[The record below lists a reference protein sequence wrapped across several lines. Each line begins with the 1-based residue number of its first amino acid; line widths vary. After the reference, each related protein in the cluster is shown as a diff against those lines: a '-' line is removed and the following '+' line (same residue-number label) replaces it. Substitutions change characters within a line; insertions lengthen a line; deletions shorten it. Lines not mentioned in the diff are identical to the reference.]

1 MWSFADVLDEVAV
14 SVPAGAEAFR
24 HGERVILWHDARR
37 RMEGLAGFLHDAGL
51 RPGDKV
57 AFYMRN
63 GPAYGELAGA
73 CFLGGFVHV
82 NVNYRYK
89 PHEVAYIL
97 QNADA
102 AAVVYTAE
110 FREAVA
116 EIFGQLPTLK
126 VALEVGAR
134 AGRPDFARD
143 YEGAAESGLPIAQ
156 SAPRS
161 PDNQVFVYTG
171 GTTGMPKGVMQ
182 RQGDLVPALMLS
194 AELFPGQSPRS
205 LGDIGNAIR
214 ARGSAAQRYLP
225 ACPQMHG
232 TGFFV
237 TMATLLSGGCLV
249 TVERSGLDAA
259 HIWQT
264 VEQHG
269 VTDIAIVGDAFARPM
284 LSALREASTPPDLSS
299 LASIASSGTIW
310 SVEVR
315 TELLSLLPDLRL
327 LDFFASSEATTM
339 GVAVSTAGNV
349 APTACFIPTPNVIII
364 DDEDRPIPPGSGAA
378 GRIAIGGAQPLGY
391 YKDSGKSAATFKM
404 IDGQRYSI
412 PGDYARVEPDGTLVL
427 LGRGSHCI
435 NTAGEKVFP
444 EEVEEALKL
453 HGVVEDAL
461 VVGVPDEKW
470 GQAVVGIVTLASGSV
485 LDEVA
490 LRRHV
495 RETLAAYKV
504 PKRIFATEANLR
516 APNGKADY
524 AAARNVAGLALG

>member
-1 MWSFADVLDEVAV
+1 
-14 SVPAGAEAFR
+14 
-24 HGERVILWHDARR
+24 
-37 RMEGLAGFLHDAGL
+37 
-51 RPGDKV
+51 
-57 AFYMRN
+57 
-63 GPAYGELAGA
+63 
-73 CFLGGFVHV
+73 
-82 NVNYRYK
+82 
-89 PHEVAYIL
+89 
-97 QNADA
+97 
-102 AAVVYTAE
+102 
-110 FREAVA
+110 
-116 EIFGQLPTLK
+116 
-126 VALEVGAR
+126 
-134 AGRPDFARD
+134 
-143 YEGAAESGLPIAQ
+143 
-156 SAPRS
+156 
-161 PDNQVFVYTG
+161 
-171 GTTGMPKGVMQ
+171 
-182 RQGDLVPALMLS
+182 
-194 AELFPGQSPRS
+194 
-205 LGDIGNAIR
+205 
-214 ARGSAAQRYLP
+214 
-225 ACPQMHG
+225 
-232 TGFFV
+232 
-237 TMATLLSGGCLV
+237 
-249 TVERSGLDAA
+249 
-259 HIWQT
+259 
-264 VEQHG
+264 
-269 VTDIAIVGDAFARPM
+269 
-284 LSALREASTPPDLSS
+284 
-299 LASIASSGTIW
+299 
-310 SVEVR
+310 
-315 TELLSLLPDLRL
+315 
-327 LDFFASSEATTM
+327 M